1 MVTSP
6 HPKMSDPNQKNPPPA
21 GQPRLQ
27 LQLDDDVAQGLYSN
41 LVLINHTENEFLLDF
56 AFFAPGAPRAKVR
69 ARIISSPRH
78 TKRLLKALTKN
89 LERYEERFG
98 EIDAGDDEEPLIH

>member
-1 MVTSP
+1 MLTWPS
-6 HPKMSDPNQKNPPPA
+6 MADQNPPPPP
-21 GQPRLQ
+21 GGPKPPPIQ

-41 LVLINHTENEFLLDF
+41 LVLINHTENEFILDF

-78 TKRLLKALTKN
+78 TKRLLRALVKN
-89 LERYEERFG
+89 LERFEERFG
-98 EIDAGDDEEPLIH
+98 EIEAGEDDEPLIH